1 MIYLRGLEEA
11 ISVAW
16 VDRLCGIVPSSMVG
30 IPSVSTCVHL
40 RLLNFLNLLVSQ
52 PLLDLEELPRSGC
65 ISGVSCGTN
74 SVIPSWFLSAE
85 EVTVDGKF
93 DIVDDASGA
102 LMIWIRVLL
111 IPPVEAGLITGV
123 IELTVMN

>member
-1 MIYLRGLEEA
+1 
-11 ISVAW
+11 
-16 VDRLCGIVPSSMVG
+16 MVG

-52 PLLDLEELPRSGC
+52 PLLNLEELPRSGC
-65 ISGVSCGTN
+65 VSGVSCGTN

-93 DIVDDASGA
+93 DIVDDASSA